1 MSALVT
7 VCADRGGLE
16 VPVARLF
23 VASPSEP
30 SSLGPI
36 LSDVV
41 ADAPR
46 RPARVGEWGPHD
58 DQAGCITLGL
68 VRKMMVTERGLPV
81 PVDLEQVGERW
92 RYTIVAGRTVRWRIE
107 EPSTF
112 MEWSGSH
119 VEFVERCA
127 KFNVVFW

>member
-7 VCADRGGLE
+7 VCSQRGKLE

-23 VASPSEP
+23 VASPSDP

-36 LSDVV
+36 LSAVVRDV
-41 ADAPR
+41 PR
-46 RPARVGEWGPHD
+46 RPARVGEWGPSD
-58 DQAGCITLGL
+58 DLAGCITLGL
-68 VRKMMVTERGLPV
+68 IGKMGRSERGLPM
-81 PVDLEQVGERW
+81 PVDQQQVGERW

-119 VEFVERCA
+119 VEFDERCS
-127 KFNVVFW
+127 KFSAVFW